1 VNRLGVAFRVLAG
14 REPAFD
20 MSAEAR
26 DLRDQIHA
34 VRTGIAARLEQCLE
48 ALRER
53 DRWINAD
60 PRRAQAWE
68 DWRARHPVRVTPRR
82 NPRA

>member
-1 VNRLGVAFRVLAG
+1 VNRLGVAWRVLAG

-20 MSAEAR
+20 MSAEYR
-26 DLRDQIHA
+26 DLTALITDLRADF
-34 VRTGIAARLEQCLE
+34 AARLELCRVAVAQ
-48 ALRER
+48 R

-60 PRRAQAWE
+60 PRRAQSWE

-82 NPRA
+82 TPR